1 MDAPTM
7 KGGILMQI
15 DSKDLERAIEK
26 VVQSKHHKRKKREFS
41 KCIMLFLSIICGATW
56 IAATVAWFLWR
67 EFPTELVEYTQWF
80 FVAAAAYMVKSGYEN
95 RAKIMRQR
103 EGDD

>member
-1 MDAPTM
+1 M

-15 DSKDLERAIEK
+15 DPKDLERAIEK
-26 VVQSKHHKRKKREFS
+26 VMYSNRHPHRRKMEFS
-41 KCIMLFLSIICGATW
+41 KCIMLFISIICGATW

-95 RAKIMRQR
+95 RAKILKQR
-103 EGDD
+103 